1 MFETRFPLDMKNIIF
16 KGKRKNFTNILT
28 FFLLLY
34 LSEKRVHKSEEFLR
48 IKFLIALKKMF

>member
-16 KGKRKNFTNILT
+16 KGKQKDFTNILA

-48 IKFLIALKKMF
+48 IKFLIASKKNF